1 MIFLA
6 CLLTVVIEGAF
17 LAAFGYR
24 DRLALTVIACANVI
38 TNLLLNL
45 TIYLVFRGD
54 PGTWLYPME
63 ALVVA
68 AEYAVYAVAF
78 GKGWKLFFLTLAA
91 NLLSYGLGLL
101 IFA

>member
-6 CLLTVVIEGAF
+6 CLLTVVIETAF
-17 LAAFGYR
+17 FAAVGYR
-24 DRLALTVIACANVI
+24 DRYALTVIVCANVV

-45 TIYLVFRGD
+45 FLWLVGGAVGAWIYL
-54 PGTWLYPME
+54 LE

-78 GKGWKLFFLTLAA
+78 RPGWKLFLLTLAA
-91 NLLSYGLGLL
+91 NCISYGLGLL
-101 IFA
+101 IFR

>member
-6 CLLTVVIEGAF
+6 CLLTVAVETAF
-17 LAAFGYR
+17 LAAVGYR
-24 DRLALTVIACANVI
+24 DRYALTVIICANVV

-45 TIYLVFRGD
+45 VLWLVGGAVGAWIYL
-54 PGTWLYPME
+54 LE

-78 GKGWKLFFLTLAA
+78 RPGWKLFGLTLAA
-91 NLLSYGLGLL
+91 NCLSYGLGLQV
-101 IFA
+101 FR

>member
-6 CLLTVVIEGAF
+6 CLLTVAVETAF
-17 LAAFGYR
+17 FAVCGYR
-24 DRLALTVIACANVI
+24 DRYALTVIVCANVV

-45 TIYLVFRGD
+45 FLWLVGGTVGAWIYLI
-54 PGTWLYPME
+54 E

-78 GKGWKLFFLTLAA
+78 RPGWKLFLLTLTA
-91 NLLSYGLGLL
+91 NCISYGLGLL
-101 IFA
+101 VFR